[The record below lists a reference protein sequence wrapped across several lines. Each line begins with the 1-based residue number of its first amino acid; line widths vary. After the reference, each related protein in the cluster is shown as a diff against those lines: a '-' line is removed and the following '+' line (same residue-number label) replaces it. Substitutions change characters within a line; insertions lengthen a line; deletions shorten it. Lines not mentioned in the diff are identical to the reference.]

1 MTRDHFR
8 PNSSPSLGVELELQ
22 LVDSDSM
29 ELCDALHDILSR
41 LSDSVHGGAKPEF
54 YRSCIEINTGICLNV
69 ADVRMDLEERLRC
82 VAQAAAESHVS
93 LGWGGTHPFSCWRD
107 QHMVATR
114 RYGELADQFQETL
127 FRQLTFGM
135 HVHVGVPSGEAA
147 IRACNGVRRYLPLL
161 LALSANS
168 PFWSGRAT
176 GLHAHRAEVMSALP
190 ASGPPPRFHDWNDY
204 STLIERLISGGCIKT
219 SKDLWWDARPSP
231 AYGTVEVRVCD
242 MPPDLPSVL
251 GLTALIQCLI
261 FVLSR
266 DLFEITDPAAEEV
279 AIRQNRWRA
288 ARYGLD
294 ADFFDPQSG
303 RSFPVR
309 DLIDTLADVLTPVAR
324 TLGGAGSLAHVRRM
338 ARQPSGAE
346 KQLEVFQKTRNLHEV
361 ARSQIISGLH
371 RSSAFDA
378 PYTGSGAPPPNGSFA
393 LPATSSG
400 CPITILDDFSSRVDG
415 PGEATRSG

>member
-1 MTRDHFR
+1 M
-8 PNSSPSLGVELELQ
+8 ELELQ

-82 VAQAAAESHVS
+82 LAQAAAESHVS

-147 IRACNGVRRYLPLL
+147 ILACNGVRRYLPLL

-204 STLIERLISGGCIKT
+204 SSLIERLISGGCIKT

-251 GLTALIQCLI
+251 GLTSIIQCLI

-303 RSFPVR
+303 HSFPVR
-309 DLIDTLADVLTPVAR
+309 DLIDTLVDLLSPVAR
-324 TLGGAGSLAHVRRM
+324 TLGGAAAWLTCEGWHGNRREPRNNSRSFRKPVTCTKSPGLRSFPACTDRPLSM
-338 ARQPSGAE
+338 PLT
-346 KQLEVFQKTRNLHEV
+346 LEVACKPPTTHSHCQPRRRD
-361 ARSQIISGLH
+361 ARSRFSD
-371 RSSAFDA
+371 SSV
-378 PYTGSGAPPPNGSFA
+378 
-393 LPATSSG
+393 PA
-400 CPITILDDFSSRVDG
+400 
-415 PGEATRSG
+415 